1 MDNNEL
7 LLSDDGSHTIN
18 SGRFGVT
25 YHSRYGA
32 IHESITVFLSAGLQY
47 KLLKGH
53 SRINIFEMGLGT
65 GLNALLS
72 MMESDRYQS
81 HITYTAIEK
90 FPLSIQQAS
99 NLNYIE
105 QLNAFAYKDAF
116 LNFHNCSSSDAI
128 TLTPFFT
135 FNKIIGDIVTSE
147 LGINYDIIYFDA
159 FAPNAQEELWT
170 NEVMKKMYSILNNNG
185 ILVSYCAKGSFKRA
199 LKSAGFKVEAI
210 PGPPGKR
217 EMTRAHKN

>member
-7 LLSDDGSHTIN
+7 LFSDDGSHTIH
-18 SGRFGVT
+18 SGQFGVT

-47 KLLKGH
+47 QLLKGKKK
-53 SRINIFEMGLGT
+53 INIFEMGLGT
-65 GLNALLS
+65 GLNALLT

-81 HITYTAIEK
+81 PICYTAIEK
-90 FPLSIQQAS
+90 FPISVQQAS
-99 NLNYIE
+99 KLNYIE
-105 QLNAFAYKDAF
+105 QLNANGYKEAF
-116 LNFHNCSSSDAI
+116 LKFHRHSSNEPIS
-128 TLTPFFT
+128 LTPFFT
-135 FNKIIGDIVTSE
+135 FKNIIGDIKTSE
-147 LGINYDIIYFDA
+147 LGMNYDIIYFDA

-170 NEVMKKMYSILNNNG
+170 IEVMKKMYSMLNNSG

-199 LKSAGFKVEAI
+199 LRAAGFEVEAI